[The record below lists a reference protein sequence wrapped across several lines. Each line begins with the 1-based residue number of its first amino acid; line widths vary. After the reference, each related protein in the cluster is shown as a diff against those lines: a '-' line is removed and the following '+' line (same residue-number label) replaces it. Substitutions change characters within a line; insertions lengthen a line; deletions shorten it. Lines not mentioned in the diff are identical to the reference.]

1 MTDQHLD
8 GDRTG
13 ERQQAVLLTDMD
25 LPSIFH
31 TSDAE
36 SLLGQRRQVRV
47 TATLLALTVAAALS
61 ATITVKITAHRID
74 IGGVLAALAFLLA
87 LGCAGYL
94 QRRRPERS
102 WYGGRAI
109 AESART
115 LAWLYAVG
123 GGLFNVRTCNRPDD
137 ELIAKF
143 GLIAERFG
151 LSGLSDPKT
160 DNQIT
165 ENMRAVRSSSLEER
179 RSAYLAGR
187 IEAQIDWYKRKAAWN
202 ARQENAWRGTILAL
216 LGIGLG
222 AAVARV
228 AGLLTFNLL
237 GLAAVMVAAT
247 VAWLEAKDHGTLAEA
262 YAATEI
268 DLALAKDRAEKITED
283 FEDSEDAWSQFVER
297 AEHAISREHTLW
309 LARGG
314 ARYPIAAR

>member
-8 GDRTG
+8 RDHIS
-13 ERQQAVLLTDMD
+13 ERSQAVPLTDMD
-25 LPSIFH
+25 LPSIFRA
-31 TSDAE
+31 SDAE
-36 SLLGQRRQVRV
+36 SLLGQRRQVRI
-47 TATLLALTVAAALS
+47 TATLLALTVAAAIS
-61 ATITVKITAHRID
+61 ATITVKVTAHHID
-74 IGGVLAALAFLLA
+74 VGGVLAALAFLLG
-87 LGCAGYL
+87 LGCVGYL

-123 GGLFNVRTCNRPDD
+123 GGLFNVITCNRPDD

-143 GLIAERFG
+143 DLIAERFD
-151 LSGLSDPKT
+151 LPGLSDPIT

-165 ENMRAVRSSSLEER
+165 ENMRAVRSSSLEQR

-187 IEAQIDWYKRKAAWN
+187 IEAQMDWYERKAAWN
-202 ARQENAWRGTILAL
+202 ARQENAWRGAILVL
-216 LGIGLG
+216 LSIGL
-222 AAVARV
+222 AAAIARV
-228 AGLLTFNLL
+228 ASLLTFNLL
-237 GLAAVMVAAT
+237 SLAAVTVAAT

-262 YAATEI
+262 YAATAI
-268 DLALAKDRAEKITED
+268 DLDLAKDRALKITKDSED
-283 FEDSEDAWSQFVER
+283 AEDAWSQFVER

-314 ARYPIAAR
+314 ARYPLAAR